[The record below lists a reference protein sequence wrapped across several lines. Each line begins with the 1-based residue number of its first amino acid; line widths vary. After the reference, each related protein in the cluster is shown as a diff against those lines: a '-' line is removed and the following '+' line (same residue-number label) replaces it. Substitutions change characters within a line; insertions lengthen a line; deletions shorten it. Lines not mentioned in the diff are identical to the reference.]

1 MYFSR
6 SPIPN
11 SANAKTDVVNEFE
24 FYRHIGLYAY
34 RTKTL
39 SEIIQLQPT
48 QLERIESL
56 EQLRWLY
63 YGYKI
68 KVVSTTIET
77 PNIDVPADLDKVL
90 NAL

>member
-6 SPIPN
+6 SAIPN
-11 SANAKTDVVNEFE
+11 TANAKPEIVEGFE

-39 SEIIQLQPT
+39 SEIIQLKPT
-48 QLERIESL
+48 QLEKIESL

-77 PNIDVPADLDKVL
+77 PNIDVPADLEKVL